1 MASDPTTAIVR
12 VGDVETVTLPDGSVV
27 QQPVAQAPAPAPAPA
42 KPKAARSHRV
52 ARGETLVAIAQ
63 RYQCDTKA
71 LAAAN
76 GLRAPRYMLQQGQ
89 RLKLEGCR

>member
-1 MASDPTTAIVR
+1 MVPLGCRRNT
-12 VGDVETVTLPDGSVV
+12 PF
-27 QQPVAQAPAPAPAPA
+27 APA
-42 KPKAARSHRV
+42 KPAAVRSHRV

-63 RYQCDTKA
+63 RYQCDTKT

-76 GLRAPRYMLQQGQ
+76 GLKAPRYVLQQGQ